1 MIITIARQS
10 GSGGYTVGSLLS
22 KRYGLPIHDQ
32 DSLSRLAKEKGI
44 YDKMPGFFDESPV
57 NSIVYALSLDFKNKK
72 FSEKERAMLEHLLP
86 EENFI
91 LVGRCGNYIFRNR
104 NDAVTLFVHGDL
116 DIRVRYKA
124 GMLGISE
131 KKAKD
136 IITATDESRLAY
148 HRFYTGET
156 WGEAAN
162 YDLSIDTGRIGHQGA
177 AEIVEEYIKKLGI

>member
-10 GSGGYTVGSLLS
+10 GSGGYTVGSYLS

-32 DSLSRLAKEKGI
+32 ESVSRLAKEKGV

-57 NSIVYALSLDFKNKK
+57 NSLVYALSLDFKNKK
-72 FSEKERAMLEHLLP
+72 FTEKERDMLEHLLP

-104 NDAVTLFVHGDL
+104 KDAVTLFVHGDL
-116 DIRVRYKA
+116 DIRTHYKA
-124 GMLGISE
+124 GMLGIPV
-131 KKAKD
+131 KKARD
-136 IITATDESRLAY
+136 IITATDESRMAY

>member
-32 DSLSRLAKEKGI
+32 DSLSRLAKEKGV

-57 NSIVYALSLDFKNKK
+57 NSIVYALSLDFRNKK
-72 FSEKERAMLEHLLP
+72 FTEPERAMLEHMLP
-86 EENFI
+86 EKDFI

-116 DIRVRYKA
+116 DIRVRYKSD
-124 GMLGISE
+124 MLGIGA

-136 IITATDESRLAY
+136 IITAADESRKAY

-156 WGEAAN
+156 WGDAAN

>member
-10 GSGGYTVGSLLS
+10 GSGGYTVGAELAR
-22 KRYGLPIHDQ
+22 RYGIPIHDQ
-32 DSLSRLAKEKGI
+32 DSLSRLAKEKGV

-72 FSEKERAMLEHLLP
+72 FTEPERAMLEHLLP
-86 EENFI
+86 EKDFI

-104 NDAVTLFVHGDL
+104 QDAVTVFVHGDL
-116 DIRVRYKA
+116 DIRMHYKA
-124 GMLGISE
+124 DMLGIPLA
-131 KKAKD
+131 KAKE
-136 IITATDESRLAY
+136 IITSTDESRQAY

-156 WGEAAN
+156 WGDAAN

-177 AEIVEEYIKKLGI
+177 AEIVEAYVKKLGL

>member
-32 DSLSRLAKEKGI
+32 DSLSRLAKEKGV

-57 NSIVYALSLDFKNKK
+57 NSIVYALSLDFRNKK
-72 FSEKERAMLEHLLP
+72 FTEPERAMLEHMLP
-86 EENFI
+86 EKDFI

-116 DIRVRYKA
+116 DIRVRYKSD
-124 GMLGISE
+124 MLGIGT

-136 IITATDESRLAY
+136 IITAADESRMAY

-156 WGEAAN
+156 WGDAAN